1 LDKTSGNINLHFA
14 VIPYGKLVWF
24 KRPGFAGNQYE
35 GFYGFGGG
43 NGGRKAV
50 LPLKKQWFVTVVSAV

>member
-1 LDKTSGNINLHFA
+1 MHFA

-24 KRPGFAGNQYE
+24 KRLGFAGNQYE